1 MVTGGTDEV
10 SSGGATLQGSFSGE
24 TGTIDE
30 IGFYYGTTSGSLG
43 TKAVATGTSSPF
55 TKTLTGLAASTTYY
69 YKAFVHE
76 YNESTSSYEDRYGDE
91 CSFTTSATPLTPTG
105 WLELPARPAEAD
117 YVGTFYD
124 GDDRNYTY
132 FYDYETYTSLC
143 VAYPLYSATMG
154 GGYSASWKKNTNI
167 ADAYQVNCWTASY
180 NVNYGE
186 TMWSSS
192 QGSEYYARGHQI
204 PNADRNGNDTMQS
217 QTYYATNSTPQIQNK
232 FNASIWSTLEGDVR
246 TVASATDT
254 LYVITGATF
263 QTAGG
268 SESITYI
275 NPKADETKNV
285 PVPNYYWKVLLKVK
299 WSGSTVTSASAVGV
313 WLPHQQYKNNDY
325 SSYVKS
331 VDEIEG
337 YTGFDFFTNL
347 PLSLQATA
355 EANTSWGTFSSF

>member
-1 MVTGGTDEV
+1 MSTGGV
-10 SSGGATLQGSFSGE
+10 TLQGSYSGE
-24 TGTIDE
+24 TGTINE
-30 IGFYYGTTSGSLG
+30 IGFYYGTTSGSLENKV
-43 TKAVATGTSSPF
+43 TATGTSSLF
-55 TKTLTGLAASTTYY
+55 TKALTGLAQGTKYY
-69 YKAFVHE
+69 YKAYVHE
-76 YNESTSSYEDRYGDE
+76 WDESSSAYVYKYGAE
-91 CSFTTSATPLTPTG
+91 QSFTTKLK
-105 WLELPARPAEAD
+105 WLELPARPAAVD

-204 PNADRNGNDTMQS
+204 PNADRNGNNNMQS
-217 QTYYATNSTPQIQNK
+217 QTYFATNSTPQIQNK

-254 LYVITGATF
+254 VYVITGASF
-263 QTAGG
+263 RKAGG

-275 NPKADETKNV
+275 HPKADETKDV

-299 WSGSTVTSASAVGV
+299 WDGNTVSSASAIGV
-313 WLPHQQYKNNDY
+313 WLPHQQYNNNDY

-331 VDEIEG
+331 VDEIES
-337 YTGFDFFTNL
+337 YTGYDFFTNL
-347 PLSLQATA
+347 PSSVQTAA
-355 EANTSWGTFSSF
+355 EANATWSTFSNFK